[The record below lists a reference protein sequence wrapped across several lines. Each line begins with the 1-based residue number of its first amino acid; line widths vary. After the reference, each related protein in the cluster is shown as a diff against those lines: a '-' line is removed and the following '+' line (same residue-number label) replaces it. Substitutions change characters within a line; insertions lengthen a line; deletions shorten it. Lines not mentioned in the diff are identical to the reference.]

1 MIKFMSAMVLPILLS
16 LGATIAAAVIVP
28 LSNGIH
34 QAGIFPN
41 DTSAPRIATI
51 DPRFTTTYE
60 PGPVRLSTT
69 STLMNAVNA
78 MMELALE
85 NFTEPILARN
95 YESPGYPEVVIVP
108 VRLTPGNRVEVRFL
122 LWGIWEG
129 IRWMISHRSFQD
141 LMIDA
146 YWDGILVCRIWI
158 KRGSGGLSIAGNS
171 STLGLTAGSEK
182 ISIGNATVEATQG
195 VSMIDIRNSLN
206 DQHLTVSVIGV
217 GEALGITEVFIAVF
231 AALEYM
237 AHFPSTD
244 EVVGFQISPDHE
256 DTIIGIVEHTLTPPV
271 RPPFLE
277 YQWVILSIGQIPE
290 YMLQQRRFTEVII
303 EIAVDGVPLGEGFL
317 SNEGFVKN

>member
-1 MIKFMSAMVLPILLS
+1 
-16 LGATIAAAVIVP
+16 
-28 LSNGIH
+28 
-34 QAGIFPN
+34 
-41 DTSAPRIATI
+41 
-51 DPRFTTTYE
+51 
-60 PGPVRLSTT
+60 
-69 STLMNAVNA
+69 MNAVNA

-85 NFTEPILARN
+85 NFTEPILPRR

-108 VRLTPGNRVEVRFL
+108 VRGTPGYRVEARFL

-129 IRWMISHRSFQD
+129 IKWMISRQIFQD
-141 LMIDA
+141 LVIGA
-146 YWDGILVCRIWI
+146 YWDGILMCRIWI
-158 KRGSGGLSIAGNS
+158 KRGPGALSVGGNS
-171 STLGLTAGSEK
+171 STLGVTARSEK
-182 ISIGNATVEATQG
+182 ISISNATVEATHG
-195 VSMIDIRNSLN
+195 VSMIDIGNPLN

-217 GEALGITEVFIAVF
+217 GDALGITEVFVAIF

-256 DTIIGIVEHTLTPPV
+256 DIVIGIIEHTLTPPV

-317 SNEGFVKN
+317 SK

>member
-1 MIKFMSAMVLPILLS
+1 MIRLMPAMVFLLLLS
-16 LGATIAAAVIVP
+16 LAATIASAAIVP
-28 LSNGIH
+28 PSNGIH
-34 QAGIFPN
+34 QASIFPN
-41 DTSAPRIATI
+41 DTSAPRIATV

-60 PGPVRLSTT
+60 PGQVRLSAT

-85 NFTEPILARN
+85 NFTEPIFARD
-95 YESPGYPEVVIVP
+95 YQSPGYPEVVIVP
-108 VRLTPGNRVEVRFL
+108 VRLTPGNRVVARFL

-129 IRWMISHRSFQD
+129 IRWMISHQTFQD
-141 LMIDA
+141 LVIGG
-146 YWDGILVCRIWI
+146 YWDGILMCRIRI
-158 KRGSGGLSIAGNS
+158 KRGPGALGIARNN

-182 ISIGNATVEATQG
+182 ISIDNATVEATQG
-195 VSMIDIRNSLN
+195 VSMVDIRNPLN

-217 GEALGITEVFIAVF
+217 GEALGITEVFIAIF

-303 EIAVDGVPLGEGFL
+303 EIAVDGVPLGEGFI
-317 SNEGFVKN
+317 SK

>member
-1 MIKFMSAMVLPILLS
+1 MIKLIPAIIFPILLS
-16 LGATIAAAVIVP
+16 LSVTIAAVVILP
-28 LSNGIH
+28 LSNKASIS
-34 QAGIFPN
+34 PN
-41 DTSAPRIATI
+41 ATSAPRIAAI

-60 PGPVRLSTT
+60 PGPARLSAT

-85 NFTEPILARN
+85 NFTEPILARD

-108 VRLTPGNRVEVRFL
+108 VRLTPGYRVEARFL

-129 IRWMISHRSFQD
+129 IRWMIGRRSFQD
-141 LMIDA
+141 LVVGA
-146 YWDGILVCRIWI
+146 YWDGVLVCRIWI
-158 KRGSGGLSIAGNS
+158 KRSPGALRIAGNS

-182 ISIGNATVEATQG
+182 IRIGNATVEATQG
-195 VSMIDIRNSLN
+195 VSMIDIGSSLN

-217 GEALGITEVFIAVF
+217 GEALGITEVFVAIF

-256 DTIIGIVEHTLTPPV
+256 DTMIGIIEHALTPPV
-271 RPPFLE
+271 RPPILE

-290 YMLQQRRFTEVII
+290 YMLLQRRFTEVII

-317 SNEGFVKN
+317 SK